1 MIKKIV
7 CLLQNLFST
16 ILFKIKPPDGY
27 KASIFVF
34 NFTIFN
40 NQK

>member
-27 KASIFVF
+27 KASIFVICF
-34 NFTIFN
+34 QLHNF
-40 NQK
+40 